1 MINILPYLAIRVS
14 GHAFEQ
20 HFRLQAQHNGQA
32 VGRIKTHQ
40 TQSLQSGSGKSPN
53 SKTSNRC
60 LDLWQGVVGFSFFL
74 KSNHMESISFIQLSA
89 LVLPGTNLLRT
100 LAANG
105 YLLANPVGKEFRS

>member
-32 VGRIKTHQ
+32 VGRRKTHQ
-40 TQSLQSGSGKSPN
+40 TQSLQSGSGKSADP
-53 SKTSNRC
+53 KASNRC
-60 LDLWQGVVGFSFFL
+60 LDLWQGVVGFSFL
-74 KSNHMESISFIQLSA
+74 HESNYMESINSIQVPDLFPPSTK
-89 LVLPGTNLLRT
+89 LLPIFV
-100 LAANG
+100 ANG